1 MTWWKKFCRR
11 RSSPGK
17 AVVRS
22 SLLLTLLLGVLVA
35 TLTAAWWGWGW
46 LFFAM
51 GNGVILGLAA
61 IDAWQLRRLPEFTAT
76 RVIDSLFEIGRDN
89 PVIIRVDVS
98 RPIHLKMWLKDDFP
112 HGFTVTRRQFEITW
126 QGETSRTLEYGARPH
141 RRGLHVFQ
149 DLHLRVESPWRL
161 LIFQQIIPARAE
173 VKVFPRLEAVR
184 RVRKGKYKRQSLPD
198 NQPVSRAYGAGREF
212 SHVRE
217 YLPDDDPRF
226 INWTGTARLGKLVSN
241 VYQPEIGQH
250 VAILLDCGR
259 LMGVQN
265 EGLSQLDHALEAAL
279 GFAAVALQRGDRV
292 SFLAFSDRVLRWVP
306 SGKGMAHL
314 QTIIEASFDLEA
326 EYAESDYLA
335 AWEPLSSHLR
345 HRSLV
350 ALFTDAA
357 NLAFSETMGQMI
369 SRAKKRHVVMTVS
382 MQDPRFKQLAEQLP
396 ATEEEVYR
404 TLVLEQLMKERRE
417 SLQQWGKKVVA
428 LDVPPDKLAAAV
440 ITSYLEMRNRAE
452 R

>member
-1 MTWWKKFCRR
+1 
-11 RSSPGK
+11 
-17 AVVRS
+17 
-22 SLLLTLLLGVLVA
+22 LLLGVLVA

-51 GNGVILGLAA
+51 GNGVLLGLAA
-61 IDAWQLRRLPEFTAT
+61 IDVWQFRRLPMFTAT

-89 PVIIRVDVS
+89 PVTIRVDAS
-98 RPIHLKMWLKDDFP
+98 RPVRLRMWLKDDFP
-112 HGFTVTRRQFEITW
+112 QGFAVTQRQFEITW
-126 QGETSRTLEYGARPH
+126 EGETSWTLEYGARPH
-141 RRGLHVFQ
+141 RRGRHAFQ
-149 DLHLRVESPWRL
+149 DLHLRMESPWKL
-161 LIFQQIIPARAE
+161 LIFQQTIPARAE

-184 RVRKGKYKRQSLPD
+184 HVRKGVYKRQSLPD
-198 NQPVSRAYGAGREF
+198 NHPVSRAYGVGREF

-265 EGLSQLDHALEAAL
+265 EGLSQLDRALEAAL
-279 GFAAVALQRGDRV
+279 GFAAIALQRGDRV

-314 QTIIEASFDLEA
+314 QTIIESSFDLEA
-326 EYAESDYLA
+326 EYAEADYLA
-335 AWEPLSSHLR
+335 AWEPLSVHLR

-350 ALFTDAA
+350 AIFTDAA

-369 SRAKKRHVVMTVS
+369 SRAKKRHLVMTVS
-382 MQDPRFKQLAEQLP
+382 MQDPRFKQLEEQLP
-396 ATEEEVYR
+396 ETEEEVYR
-404 TLVLEQLMKERRE
+404 TLVLKQLMKERHE

-440 ITSYLEMRNRAE
+440 ITSYLEIRNRAE